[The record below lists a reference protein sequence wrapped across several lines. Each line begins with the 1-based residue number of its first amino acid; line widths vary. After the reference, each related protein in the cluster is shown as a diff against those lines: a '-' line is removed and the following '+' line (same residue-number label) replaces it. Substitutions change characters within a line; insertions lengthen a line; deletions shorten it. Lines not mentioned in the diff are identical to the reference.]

1 VNTEAKQTGDI
12 KPLSPRQSRA
22 ILFLAQG
29 LTAEEAS
36 NRLKVSSG
44 TIHNWKSQ
52 NEQFRGQLEAVQ
64 QEMFDSGVRQ
74 LKALVSAATSTL
86 GAVMNDKEAAHRD
99 KIAAARTVLQHCD
112 RTVIETTQP
121 IKGHEDVDATSVC
134 ISSPRLPPGILPV
147 FSHPLGERQ

>member
-1 VNTEAKQTGDI
+1 MNKNPTNPSGA
-12 KPLSPRQSRA
+12 KPLSPKQSRA

-36 NRLKVSSG
+36 SRLKVSSG
-44 TIHNWKSQ
+44 TVHNWKSQ
-52 NEQFRGQLEAVQ
+52 NELFRVQLEAVQ

-74 LKALVSAATSTL
+74 LKALVAAATSTL
-86 GAVMNDKEAAHRD
+86 GAVMNDREAANRD

-134 ISSPRLPPGILPV
+134 ISSALIPPGNFPI
-147 FSHPLGERQ
+147 FNHPLGDSR